1 MQRPNLTPTLFARSG
16 LALIAWLMALALL
29 AACSTVIVKTKPDVF
44 KPEVQQSASEKK
56 QQFFA
61 FMKPR
66 VEQENKR
73 ITEQRKQLLKLQ
85 DKKQLSRSD
94 MQWLQTLAKEYEV
107 NIDEQL
113 TPKQW
118 QRLKARV
125 DVIPLEMAL
134 VQAANESAW
143 GTSRFAR
150 KGNNYFGQWCYEKGC
165 GIVPEQRAAGATH
178 EVRSFSD
185 ARESVD
191 AYMNNINTTR
201 AYAEFRNLRQQSR
214 NKGRALNA
222 EKLVLGLKSYSER
235 GMDYVKTIQAM
246 IRSNRELIEQS

>member
-16 LALIAWLMALALL
+16 LTLIVWIMALALL
-29 AACSTVIVKTKPDVF
+29 AACSTVIVKTEPEVF
-44 KPEVQQSASEKK
+44 KPEVQQSAADKK
-56 QQFFA
+56 QQFFTY
-61 FMKPR
+61 MKPR
-66 VEQENKR
+66 VEKENAR
-73 ITEQRKQLLKLQ
+73 ITEQRRQLLTLQ
-85 DKKQLSRSD
+85 EKKQLSRSD
-94 MQWLQTLAKEYEV
+94 QQWLQRLAEEYEV
-107 NIDEQL
+107 SIDEQL
-113 TPKQW
+113 MPKQW
-118 QRLKARV
+118 QDLKSRV
-125 DVIPLEMAL
+125 DVVPLEMAL

-191 AYMNNINTTR
+191 AYINNINTTR

-214 NKGRALNA
+214 NKGQTLNA
-222 EKLVLGLKSYSER
+222 EQLALGLKSYSER

-246 IRSNRELIEQS
+246 IRSNRELIASS

>member
-1 MQRPNLTPTLFARSG
+1 MQRPNLTSTLIARSG
-16 LALIAWLMALALL
+16 LTLIVWLLALALL
-29 AACSTVIVKTKPDVF
+29 AACTTVIVKTE
-44 KPEVQQSASEKK
+44 PEVSKPAVQLSASDKK
-56 QQFFA
+56 QQFFT

-66 VEQENKR
+66 VEKENKR
-73 ITEQRKQLLKLQ
+73 ITEQRTQLLKLQ
-85 DKKQLSRSD
+85 DKKQLSGSD
-94 MQWLQTLAKEYEV
+94 QQWLQALAAEYEV
-107 NIDEQL
+107 SLDGQL

-118 QRLKARV
+118 QELKSRV
-125 DVIPLEMAL
+125 DVVPLEMAL
-134 VQAANESAW
+134 VQTANESAW
-143 GTSRFAR
+143 GTSRFAL

-165 GIVPEQRAAGATH
+165 GIVPEQRKAGASH

-191 AYMNNINTTR
+191 AYINNINTTR

-222 EKLVLGLKSYSER
+222 ERLALGLKSYSER

-246 IRSNRELIEQS
+246 IRTNRDLIEQS